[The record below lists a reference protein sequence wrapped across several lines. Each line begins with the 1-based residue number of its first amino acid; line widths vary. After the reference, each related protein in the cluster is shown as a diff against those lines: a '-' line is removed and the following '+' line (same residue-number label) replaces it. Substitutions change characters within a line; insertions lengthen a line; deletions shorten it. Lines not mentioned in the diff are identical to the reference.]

1 MSKLSRPIAGLAA
14 AAIGM
19 TGAIVTGG
27 VQQVASATP
36 AECTPA
42 NTVHL
47 LSFNDFHG
55 RIEGAA
61 QLFTPVEQ
69 LRASAGEGK
78 VLLVSNG
85 DSIGGSTFVSAVSN
99 DQPTLDVLN
108 AAGLEA
114 SATGNHEFDK
124 GFDDLA
130 GRVASASQFPY
141 LGANVVKKGT
151 NEVAAPVK
159 AYEVFEKG
167 GAKIAVVGAVTGDLP
182 SLVSPSGISQ
192 VDVKDPVESVN
203 AIAKQLKDGDE
214 SNGEADIVIANI
226 HEGSPDTKAD
236 ADTAKSSPN
245 FSKMYNG
252 LDASVDAVINGHTHT
267 PYLSTTAKG
276 QPIVQADAYAKNLV
290 QLDLNV
296 DASGT
301 LCSLESKKVEPA
313 KEADASLPRIQE
325 INTIVEAAKET
336 AKEKGSE
343 VVGKA
348 TEAISTPGAGG
359 SGTRD
364 QESPMTNMVAQ
375 MFYDQMS
382 NGNDEFIGIQ
392 NPGGT
397 RDSFDKGDITYEEAA
412 LVLPFANSLN
422 TTEITGAQFIQV
434 LNQQWQRDDKGEV
447 PSRPYLALGLS
458 KNVTYTYDESL
469 PEGQRITGVWINGK
483 PIDEDKMYTVGSGSF
498 LISGGDNFRAFQ
510 GGQNTRDAGL
520 VDLTTWVDWLK
531 EKREVSPDYTKRGV
545 SVTDVPESFTPGKA
559 GTVKLGA
566 AGEVYKGNL
575 DMLLDADNPKVSP
588 QLANKTVKAFL
599 GETQIGE
606 GTVADGVAEVSLT
619 FPEGTKAGKQTVR
632 FVVDPSGTEVRYD
645 VNVAKA
651 DTKPDYKATSAKV
664 ATRTPVGR
672 EANMWGTV
680 DGKATVSTQ
689 VKLPNGKWSTSQT
702 RDAKG
707 FYAVPLTYGR
717 NTAGTYQWRL
727 RVVRPDG
734 TMEFTKPVT
743 QVRVALPTA
752 ATAGTKALDATT
764 YAWGKVSLAK
774 GPQKVFT
781 QVKLPNGKWSTSQ
794 VRTTKADGGYTIELT
809 YGRNTR
815 GTYTFRVGTYDPQFG
830 YSFSKPVTLTR
841 R

>member
-27 VQQVASATP
+27 APQVASAAP
-36 AECTPA
+36 AECTKA
-42 NTVHL
+42 ETVHL

-55 RIEGAA
+55 RVEGAA

-69 LRASAGEGK
+69 LRKSAGEDK

-99 DQPTLDVLN
+99 DQPTLDVMN

-130 GRVASASQFPY
+130 GRVAPASDFPY

-151 NEVAAPVK
+151 NEVASPVE
-159 AYEVFEKG
+159 AYKVFDKG
-167 GAKIAVVGAVTGDLP
+167 GTKIAVIGAVTGDLP
-182 SLVSPSGISQ
+182 SLVSPSGISK
-192 VDVKDPVESVN
+192 VDIKDPVESVN
-203 AIAKQLKDGDE
+203 AIAKQLKDGDD

-226 HEGSPDTKAD
+226 HEGGPDDKAD
-236 ADTAKSSPN
+236 EGTAKSAPN
-245 FSKMYNG
+245 FGKMYNG
-252 LDASVDAVINGHTHT
+252 LDASVDAVLNGHTHMQ
-267 PYLSTTAKG
+267 YLSKTAKG
-276 QPIVQADAYAKNLV
+276 QPIVQADSYAKNLV

-296 DASGT
+296 DANGA
-301 LCSLESKKVEPA
+301 LCSVESKKVDAA
-313 KEADASLPRIQE
+313 KEADASLPRIKE
-325 INTIVEAAKET
+325 INSIVEAAKATAAET
-336 AKEKGSE
+336 GSE

-348 TEAISTPGAGG
+348 TEAISTPGAGD

-364 QESPMTNMVAQ
+364 QESPMSNMVAQ
-375 MFYDQMS
+375 MFYDTMS

-458 KNVTYTYDESL
+458 KNVTYTFDESL

-483 PIDEDKMYTVGSGSF
+483 PIDEKKMYTVGSGSF
-498 LISGGDNFRAFQ
+498 LISGGDNFHAFKE
-510 GGQNTRDAGL
+510 GKNTKDAGL

-531 EKREVSPDYTKRGV
+531 KQKELSPDYTKRGV
-545 SVTDVPESFTPGKA
+545 SVTDVPKSFTPGKA

-575 DMLLDADNPKVSP
+575 DMFLDASGAKVSP

-619 FPEGTKAGKQTVR
+619 FPEGTKAGMQTVR

-645 VNVAKA
+645 VNVAA
-651 DTKPDYKATSAKV
+651 SEGSDDSDDTEGEGSEDENSPGKD
-664 ATRTPVGR
+664 
-672 EANMWGTV
+672 
-680 DGKATVSTQ
+680 DGSEQQPGKDRRPN
-689 VKLPNGKWSTSQT
+689 LPNTG
-702 RDAKG
+702 
-707 FYAVPLTYGR
+707 V
-717 NTAGTYQWRL
+717 
-727 RVVRPDG
+727 
-734 TMEFTKPVT
+734 
-743 QVRVALPTA
+743 
-752 ATAGTKALDATT
+752 
-764 YAWGKVSLAK
+764 
-774 GPQKVFT
+774 
-781 QVKLPNGKWSTSQ
+781 
-794 VRTTKADGGYTIELT
+794 
-809 YGRNTR
+809 
-815 GTYTFRVGTYDPQFG
+815 
-830 YSFSKPVTLTR
+830 
-841 R
+841 

>member
-14 AAIGM
+14 ATIGM

-27 VQQVASATP
+27 APQVASAAP
-36 AECTPA
+36 AECTKA
-42 NTVHL
+42 ETVHL

-55 RIEGAA
+55 RVEGAA

-69 LRASAGEGK
+69 LRKSAGENK

-130 GRVASASQFPY
+130 GRVAPASQFLY

-151 NEVAAPVK
+151 NEVASPVK

-182 SLVSPSGISQ
+182 SLVSPSGISK
-192 VDVKDPVESVN
+192 VDIKDPVESVN

-226 HEGSPDTKAD
+226 HEGGPDNKAD
-236 ADTAKSSPN
+236 EGTAKSAPN
-245 FSKMYNG
+245 FGKMYNG
-252 LDASVDAVINGHTHT
+252 LDASVDAVLNGHTHMQ
-267 PYLSTTAKG
+267 YLSKTAKG
-276 QPIVQADAYAKNLV
+276 QPIVQADSYAKNLV

-296 DASGT
+296 DASGA
-301 LCSLESKKVEPA
+301 LCSVESKKVDAA
-313 KEADASLPRIQE
+313 KEADASLPRIKE
-325 INTIVEAAKET
+325 INSIVEAAKAT
-336 AKEKGSE
+336 AAEKGSE

-348 TEAISTPGAGG
+348 TEAISTPGAGD

-375 MFYDQMS
+375 MFYDTMS

-469 PEGQRITGVWINGK
+469 PEGKRITGVWINGK

-498 LISGGDNFRAFQ
+498 LISGGDNFLAFKE
-510 GGQNTRDAGL
+510 GKNTKDSGN

-531 EKREVSPDYTKRGV
+531 KQKELSPDYTKRGV

-575 DMLLDADNPKVSP
+575 DMFLDASGAKVSP

-632 FVVDPSGTEVRYD
+632 FVVDPSGTEVRYS
-645 VNVAKA
+645 VTVAA
-651 DTKPDYKATSAKV
+651 SEGSDDTEGEGSEDEDSPGKGEGPGQKP
-664 ATRTPVGR
+664 
-672 EANMWGTV
+672 
-680 DGKATVSTQ
+680 GKDLKPNLPSTG
-689 VKLPNGKWSTSQT
+689 V
-702 RDAKG
+702 
-707 FYAVPLTYGR
+707 
-717 NTAGTYQWRL
+717 
-727 RVVRPDG
+727 
-734 TMEFTKPVT
+734 
-743 QVRVALPTA
+743 
-752 ATAGTKALDATT
+752 
-764 YAWGKVSLAK
+764 
-774 GPQKVFT
+774 
-781 QVKLPNGKWSTSQ
+781 
-794 VRTTKADGGYTIELT
+794 
-809 YGRNTR
+809 
-815 GTYTFRVGTYDPQFG
+815 
-830 YSFSKPVTLTR
+830 
-841 R
+841 